1 MENCDTI
8 SITPPCRLH
17 FLFVVFD
24 LVLFLLVA
32 TECAKLKCY
41 PVAHLYSLSLP
52 FPLSLVCAFVLFLI
66 DIRVE
71 FFLLF
76 FFPLLLLLPPP
87 FLCAEN
93 DAGNDNDYENPSD
106 EIDKL
111 SQVTFCFVL

>member
-8 SITPPCRLH
+8 SITPPCTLH
-17 FLFVVFD
+17 LLFVVFD

-76 FFPLLLLLPPP
+76 FFPLLLLLFCVQRMMLAMIMTMK
-87 FLCAEN
+87 FLLM
-93 DAGNDNDYENPSD
+93 
-106 EIDKL
+106 KL
-111 SQVTFCFVL
+111 IN